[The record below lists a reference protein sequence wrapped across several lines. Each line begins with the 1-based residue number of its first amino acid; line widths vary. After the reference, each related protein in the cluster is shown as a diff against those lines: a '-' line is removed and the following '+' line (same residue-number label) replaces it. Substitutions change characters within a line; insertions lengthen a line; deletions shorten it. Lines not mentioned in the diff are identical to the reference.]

1 MNRETNRISKL
12 IDVKKHY
19 DDALKHISSSE
30 EAWKAFLESEGRFIH
45 YPFDIQLMIHSQRP
59 GATAC
64 AKYSEW
70 NAINCVPRRGSKGI
84 PYVEYSKGKPQLQ
97 YLFDI
102 VDVVSREPKPLP
114 KLWEFPKAEHY
125 VSELTRDDTKNSIE
139 LKMWNYLKEFI
150 DREET
155 ALLLR
160 DLNNNDTEILSTEI
174 DKLQNFFH
182 ASVSYAVFARCGL
195 DLGVCDELN
204 KPLLKDNSYSIQN
217 LDRNGL
223 YVVNDGIM
231 RFSKPV
237 YHEIREQIKL
247 FEQYQ
252 TNVQV
257 EAAPTISVQ
266 ASGDEKLEETV
277 YSTDSKPYGQL
288 KLPIFESENTAK
300 PELELIVDKEPE
312 LLGSRYNPVEV
323 DHIPDEVLHLALKR
337 GPCVEHAKFRIEK
350 HYVNSENASERA
362 KGIKKEYGVAGAP
375 FGSDYDGRWSTIN
388 NKFKL
393 EWQQEGLYYQT
404 KMSWEAIE
412 KAVHAL
418 IRANNFITQEE
429 RIDYNKKTKLRDAM
443 RNPHGF
449 IEIHGSGHFI
459 EFERKGEIWT
469 NPSAEIVLPKVIE
482 ELTEAKTEQIAE
494 ISYKVELLGENKLYV
509 DETKLLKM
517 QEGLIIFRQDES
529 GTLVQAYSADEFNPE
544 LESNTSLV
552 FTVQQNNTLDKP
564 AVEISEDGLSID
576 ISSPGNYKIEDLH
589 LNNNGGPKVKYKQN
603 IEAIK
608 VLKTIEADQ
617 RFATYEEQSVLAGFV
632 GWGGLADVF
641 NESKATWANEYQDLR
656 ELLTKN
662 EYLAARAS
670 TLNAHYTSP
679 LIIQSIYQALE
690 NMGVKRGNILEQA
703 CGSGNFFGMLPASM
717 SECQLYGV
725 ELDDLT
731 GRIAK
736 QLYPDVNISITGYEK
751 TKYPNN
757 FFDGIVGNVPFGDYK
772 VSDRIYDKYNFSIH
786 DYFIAKGLDQMRPG
800 GVMAVITSSW
810 TMDKKNS
817 SARKYFAERANLIGA
832 IRLPDNAFKA
842 NAGTEAV
849 TDILFFQKLDHVPDP
864 NPIWLYVDQNIRDKD
879 PVRVGDIVTTSQYD
893 YATYRKKEFD
903 ARVIE
908 IEKVDNNV
916 FCYLQALDGSQ
927 NELRQNAENVTL
939 KERGEMV
946 YSCNRYFIE
955 NPHMVMGEF
964 LFVSGPFGE
973 RLTCRATDS
982 DLNDKLKAVVNKYIH
997 CEFSNTYV
1005 KSDGETEK
1013 TNIISADPQVRNYTY
1028 ALVNDD
1034 IYYRTDS
1041 VMVLEQISS
1050 KDLPRMKALIELRDM
1065 GYELLDAELNKD
1077 SDYSIDAKM
1086 SMLNEL
1092 YDTFVEHFGVIH
1104 SKENKKLFSKDVTYS
1119 FLCSFEIMDD
1129 NNDVSGK
1136 AALFSK
1142 RVINPKAE
1150 ITHVDTAN
1158 EALMMSLSEKG
1169 HIVLDYMAG
1178 LVGKEK
1184 SELVSDLRGVIFKD
1198 PDKTGEDEYSGFV
1211 TADEYLS
1218 GNVKLKLEKAIQN
1231 AEQDSQYDINVQYLQ
1246 QVQPEPLEASQID
1259 VRLGATWIEPEYIE
1273 QFLKE
1278 TFQLPD
1284 WRFTD
1289 TANKSER
1296 LTVSFEK
1303 LNGEWNIRNK
1313 VVGDS
1318 ILLATTKYG
1327 TSRKNGFHILENCLN
1342 LRDSKVYDQKWNT
1355 EKQRFDSVLN
1365 KEETATCNQK
1375 AEAIKSEFEN
1385 WIFAE
1390 SDRRNYL
1397 VHKYN
1402 TLYNNNRPRQYDGSH
1417 LTFPGMNPEIKL
1429 MPHQKNAVART
1440 LYGGNALLAHV
1451 VGAGKT
1457 YEITA
1462 SVMEQKRIGLCN
1474 KAMIVVPNHLTEQ
1487 WGREFTDLY
1496 PSANTLVAKKDD
1508 FIPARRREFCSK
1520 IATGEYDAVIIGH
1533 TQFEKI
1539 PLSVERQKYYIDR
1552 QIAAIER
1559 AIEEQKE
1566 ESGQSFTVKQLEKT
1580 EKRLQ
1585 AKLEKLNNEG
1595 KKDNVITFEQL
1606 GIDRLYVDESHSYKN
1621 LYLYTKMS
1629 NVAGIQQTEA
1639 QKSTDMYMKCQYMDE
1654 ITPGKCG
1661 IVFASGTPISNSMT
1675 ELYTN
1680 MRYLQSD
1687 LLERYGLENFDA
1699 WASTFG
1705 NIQTAIELSPEG
1717 TNYRAK
1723 KRFSSFFNIPE
1734 LMSLWKEAADV
1745 QTADMLDLSVPTATY
1760 VNVKLEPTM
1769 LQKKMVESL
1778 AERADAVRNGDID
1791 PSVDNMLKITNDG
1804 RKLALDQ
1811 RLINPNMPDVPVSK
1825 ANVCAQKA
1833 YEIWEQTKAQRSA
1846 QIIFCDLSTP
1856 KPDGS
1861 FSVYDAI
1868 KKKLVELGVP
1878 AEEIAFIHDA
1888 KTDIQKDKLFKQVR
1902 SGEKRFLLGST
1913 FMMGAGTNVQRN
1925 LIAEHHLDVP
1935 WRPSDIEQR
1944 EGRIIRQGNEND
1956 HVWIFRYITS
1966 GTFDAYSWQVIENKQ
1981 KFISQIMTSKS
1992 PVRSCADLDDQ
2003 SLSYAEVKALATGNP
2018 YIKEKMELDISVS
2031 QLNRELANHKSNIY
2045 QCQDDYTIRY
2055 PKEIS
2060 RLNNLISGIKKDIER
2075 YKSNGPVGDEFIM
2088 AIGNDTFNDR
2098 TKAGEALI
2106 TAAKEA
2112 CALQNMEQ
2120 QLGTYLG
2127 FKISVK
2133 KDNFALVSQVPSV
2146 IVGGEINYT
2155 FDLSMN
2161 AISNISSIT
2170 RVFHSL
2176 EDRVK
2181 SYEEQ
2186 LSVAQSQ
2193 LDIAKVESEKP
2204 FPKEELYRSQVE
2216 RLNELNALLG
2226 ISEKGE
2232 NETSVVE
2239 DSIAIQV
2246 EIDKDESSWLT
2257 FANYDPD
2264 NHPEE
2269 YDLVPDLDTVEYLV
2283 VKGEENDMVVAG
2295 ERSVKPAPSDLAG
2308 RIEAFI
2314 AENDPDFLS
2323 VTGWQDHVE
2332 AKDQIA
2338 GMLLSNKVT
2347 GILTTIDS
2355 IVGQNKDL
2363 REVAHQLKTDV
2374 FVYTGESTVKKY
2386 LSIESTKDY
2395 SDENFHSD
2403 SLDIEQQNED
2413 AAYRV
2418 AQEYYRIVH
2427 INDEGRIAA
2436 YDTNIFK
2443 TEDEAVELARN
2454 IAGTELINYDDMVE
2468 KTLYFQPEDERHMV
2482 ADVKLSIDQLP
2493 IDAVAMIEYLRKPGS
2508 TVENIYG
2515 NSEMFSV
2522 MMANIDAADHDELYR
2537 RYNQMLIEADMADN
2551 FQPKISVL
2559 QLKDIA
2565 ENDDRRFV
2573 NLDDLQRRLHE
2584 EPNVEN
2590 YELIYIRN
2598 LETKVEGKFEKETLS
2613 QKMYEEFNDGT
2624 AHPANYYGYSVS
2636 VSDVVVILND
2646 FTDLSAYYVTSVG
2659 FAQLPGSFLNDKI
2672 IAKIRNGI
2680 DIKEEF
2686 VLHEEI
2692 ARFEDKLPLVDMDSV
2707 KRAAYINANYHDVFE
2722 MADRR
2727 KSLIETDKIE
2737 YDLVFGS
2744 VGNGITV
2751 WNQNEPIYSRS
2762 EDEVHMVSDYRTLA
2776 YISPDGVKVTWYA
2789 DNLPDIVI
2797 SSIEVAAEEQ
2807 REKYNPDILTV
2818 RGIDVERD
2826 LSDLP
2831 NDALTEFLKDKEVT
2845 YIIESVERYKN
2856 GQIDSGDKFIL
2867 STKEF
2872 MEPLKAFGDKNDG
2885 EHNLYVCIVENE
2897 NRLIYAINEKQL
2909 EHEAKRYLLQ
2919 LQESET
2925 NPIVR
2930 IDFSESGMFHDS
2942 EYMSFIDADNRLAGY
2957 NKAAT
2962 EMGIL
2967 GYYKTYFSIC
2977 VLKENK
2983 VHIYD
2988 GHYDIGS
2995 DSDSLLEHIQDLAQY
3010 QTSETYKAMMKA
3022 QCNQEEYKQWEL
3034 EQDEFISKWIPGLQL
3049 AVSKQV
3055 DRESDVAKYQQ
3066 EYKKVYMEDT
3076 KMVSNTIDAP
3086 NMAEIIEDQ
3095 KHENRMRDLV
3105 LEVEKKIKGAVYEAL
3120 HAGLDR
3126 GFIDHFVK
3134 ESLTEYAENHPNDST
3149 IKKMQKFF
3157 ESGKIQFQMKEEEY
3171 QKIEINK
3178 FNKAVKDSVYEAL
3191 DTGLNLDFIN
3201 RCVKESL
3208 TEYSEQEFRGKA
3220 MDSIRRNLVSKL
3232 LDRLDFSVEEWE
3244 EFDEVVFHVADNN
3257 IDEILDVY
3265 PGDKNDEDFFY
3276 WQAYSKQGEVI
3287 MEKVYN
3293 SFLDQA
3299 SQMLA
3304 YYHPEETKE
3313 GFLEWLKKQNLS
3325 EEQKES
3331 LIGPL
3336 SLDDH
3341 LYTFYQDGKPV
3352 RINETFK
3359 QAVLGLLTSKGCGN
3373 GKEYLLTIKVLD
3385 QEIPILRGS
3394 NAKLEIPV
3402 PEIDKVIDIS
3412 ENSDMK
3418 NILGHVIATVKPSVI
3433 DPYNDLELPFEEY
3446 AAHEGNNI
3454 WQNPAV
3460 VYRASDIFVS
3470 VYEETA
3476 LNELNGEFKCYLK
3489 PQDILEIS
3497 ERKCLGSKPVTLSK
3511 DVKTSIETVKSL
3523 VETYVAEKPES
3534 PQPESVLQPE

>member
-1 MNRETNRISKL
+1 MNTEKNRIFKL
-12 IDVKKHY
+12 IDVRKYY
-19 DDALKHISSSE
+19 DDTLNQLHRSE
-30 EAWKAFLESEGRFIH
+30 EEWKAFLACEGRFIH

-70 NAINCVPRRGSKGI
+70 KAINCVPRKGSKGI
-84 PYVEYSKGKPQLQ
+84 PYIDYSKGKPQLQ

-102 VDVVSREPKPLP
+102 ADVVSREQKPLP
-114 KLWEFPKAEHY
+114 KLWEFPKAEKY
-125 VSELTRDDTKNSIE
+125 ISELTGDDTKNSIE
-139 LKMWNYLKEFI
+139 LKMWNYLKKFI
-150 DREET
+150 DLGET
-155 ALLLR
+155 EKLLKN
-160 DLNNNDTEILSTEI
+160 LNIDDTEISIEI
-174 DKLQNFFH
+174 DKLQKFFH

-195 DLGVCDELN
+195 NLGVCDELN
-204 KPLLKDNSYSIQN
+204 KPLLKDNNYSIRN

-237 YHEIREQIKL
+237 YQEIREQIKL
-247 FEQYQ
+247 FERHQ
-252 TNVQV
+252 TNLQV
-257 EAAPTISVQ
+257 EAITPISVQ

-277 YSTDSKPYGQL
+277 YSTDVEPYGQL
-288 KLPIFESENTAK
+288 KLPIFENKDINKNDVAIERITESIMENDYPGNWNNPIKAEQI
-300 PELELIVDKEPE
+300 PRP
-312 LLGSRYNPVEV
+312 LL
-323 DHIPDEVLHLALKR
+323 HTVLKTGLNIN
-337 GPCVEHAKFRIEK
+337 KFRIEK
-350 HYVNSENASERA
+350 FYVGSSALEDAPSRA
-362 KGIKKEYGVAGAP
+362 KAIKKEYGLSG
-375 FGSDYDGRWSTIN
+375 GSFKPDDDYEGVFSSSTNSSKMELKWKTQGICYRT
-388 NKFKL
+388 KV
-393 EWQQEGLYYQT
+393 EWNI
-404 KMSWEAIE
+404 IE
-412 KAVHAL
+412 KTIHSM
-418 IRANNFITQEE
+418 ISDNEYITAEE
-429 RIDYNKKTKLRDAM
+429 RLQYRKEIAFRAAM
-443 RNPHGF
+443 NITHGF
-449 IEIHGSGHFI
+449 IKIDGVGDLI

-469 NPSAEIVLPKVIE
+469 NPSAEIVLPE
-482 ELTEAKTEQIAE
+482 TLGELSEDKLERIAE
-494 ISYKVELLGENKLYV
+494 ISYAVDRLNGSKLYV
-509 DETKLLKM
+509 NEIKLKMM
-517 QEGLIIFRQDES
+517 QEGLVIYSPDKS
-529 GTLVQAYSADEFNPE
+529 GSLIQTYSADEFNSE
-544 LESNTSLV
+544 FDLGEEVQSNTSLV
-552 FTVQQNNTLDKP
+552 FTVQQDNKLEKS
-564 AVEISEDGLSID
+564 AVEISEEGLSID
-576 ISSPGNYKIEDLH
+576 ISSPDNYKIEDLH

-617 RFATYEEQSVLAGFV
+617 RSATYEEQAVLAGFV

-641 NESKATWANEYQDLR
+641 DESKDAWANENQDLH
-656 ELLTKN
+656 ELLTEN

-679 LIIQSIYQALE
+679 LIIKSIYQALE
-690 NMGVKRGNILEQA
+690 NMGVKRGNILEPA

-725 ELDDLT
+725 ELDNLT

-786 DYFIAKGLDQMRPG
+786 DYFIAKGLDQLRPG

-849 TDILFFQKLDHVPDP
+849 TDILFFQKLDHVPEP
-864 NPIWLYVDQNIRDKD
+864 NPIWLYVDQNISDKD

-893 YATYRKKEFD
+893 YATYRRKEFD
-903 ARVIE
+903 AKVIE
-908 IEKVDNNV
+908 IQQIDNKV
-916 FCYLQALDGSQ
+916 FYYLQTLDDSQ

-939 KERGEMV
+939 KERGGMV

-955 NPHMVMGEF
+955 NPHMVLGEF
-964 LFVSGPFGE
+964 KFVSGPFGE
-973 RLTCRATDS
+973 RLTCRATDF
-982 DLNDKLKAVVNKYIH
+982 DLNDKLSDVVNKYIH
-997 CEFSNTYV
+997 CEFTNNV
-1005 KSDGETEK
+1005 KSDSEAEK
-1013 TNIISADPQVRNYTY
+1013 TNIISADLHVRNYTY
-1028 ALVNDD
+1028 ALVKDD

-1050 KDLPRMKALIELRDM
+1050 KDLPRIKAMIELRDM
-1065 GYELLDAELNKD
+1065 GYELLDAELNND
-1077 SDYSIDAKM
+1077 LDYSINAKM
-1086 SMLNEL
+1086 SKLNEA
-1092 YDTFVEHFGVIH
+1092 YDVFVEHFGVIH

-1142 RVINPKAE
+1142 RVINPKTE

-1169 HIVLDYMAG
+1169 YIVLDYMAG

-1184 SELVSDLRGVIFKD
+1184 GELISDLSGVIFRD
-1198 PDKTGEDEYSGFV
+1198 PDKASDDEYSGYV

-1218 GNVKLKLEKAIQN
+1218 GNVKHKMERAIQH
-1231 AEQDSQYDINVQYLQ
+1231 AELDSQYDVNVQYLQ
-1246 QVQPEPLEASQID
+1246 QVQPEPLEASEID

-1273 QFLKE
+1273 QYLKE

-1303 LNGEWNIRNK
+1303 LNGEWNISNK

-1327 TSRKNGFHILENCLN
+1327 TPRKNAFHILENCLN
-1342 LRDSKVYDQKWNT
+1342 LRDSKVYDQKWNS
-1355 EKQRFDSVLN
+1355 EKQRYDSILN

-1375 AEAIKSEFEN
+1375 AEALKAEFEN

-1390 SDRRNYL
+1390 PDRRNYL

-1402 TLYNNNRPRQYDGSH
+1402 NLYNNNRPRQYDGSH

-1429 MPHQKNAVART
+1429 MSHQKNAVART
-1440 LYGGNALLAHV
+1440 LYGGNTLLAHV

-1462 SVMEQKRIGLCN
+1462 SVMEQKRISLCN

-1487 WGREFTDLY
+1487 WGREFIDLY
-1496 PSANTLVAKKDD
+1496 PSANILVAKKDD

-1520 IATGEYDAVIIGH
+1520 IATGEYDAIIIGH

-1539 PLSVERQKYYIDR
+1539 PLSVERQRYYIDR
-1552 QIAAIER
+1552 QIDTIER
-1559 AIEEQKE
+1559 AIEEQKK

-1585 AKLEKLNNEG
+1585 AKLEKLINEG
-1595 KKDNVITFEQL
+1595 KKDNVVTFEQL

-1639 QKSTDMYMKCQYMDE
+1639 QKSTDMYMKCQYMNE
-1654 ITPGKCG
+1654 ITPGRCG

-1734 LMSLWKEAADV
+1734 LMNLWKEAADV
-1745 QTADMLDLSVPTATY
+1745 QTADMLNLAVPTATY
-1760 VNVKLEPTM
+1760 VNVKLPPTK
-1769 LQKKMVESL
+1769 LQEKMVESL
-1778 AERADAVRNGDID
+1778 AERADEVRNGEVD

-1811 RLINPNMPDVPVSK
+1811 RLINSNMPDVPVSK
-1825 ANVCAQKA
+1825 VNVCAQKA
-1833 YEIWEQTKAQRSA
+1833 YEIWEETKVQRSA

-1856 KPDGS
+1856 KHDGS

-1868 KKKLVELGVP
+1868 KKKLIELGVP

-1992 PVRSCADLDDQ
+1992 PVRSCADLDEQ

-2045 QCQDDYTIRY
+2045 RYQDDYTMKY

-2060 RLNNLISGIKKDIER
+2060 RLKNLISGITKDIEL
-2075 YKSNGPVGDEFIM
+2075 YKSNEPAGDEFTMI
-2088 AIGNDTFNDR
+2088 IGDKTFTDR
-2098 TKAGEALI
+2098 TEGGEALKV
-2106 TAAKEA
+2106 AVNEA
-2112 CALQNMEQ
+2112 CASQNTGHQ
-2120 QLGTYLG
+2120 VGTYLG
-2127 FKISVK
+2127 FKISARK
-2133 KDNFALVSQVPSV
+2133 GEFANVPQV
-2146 IVGGEINYT
+2146 IIGGEINYI

-2161 AISNISSIT
+2161 AVSNISSIT
-2170 RVFHSL
+2170 RTFHSL
-2176 EDRVK
+2176 DERVK
-2181 SYEEQ
+2181 SNEEK

-2193 LDIAKVESEKP
+2193 LEIAKIESQKP
-2204 FPKEELYRSQVE
+2204 FPKEELYKSQIE
-2216 RLNELNALLG
+2216 RLSELNALLG
-2226 ISEKGE
+2226 ISEKDQ
-2232 NETSVVE
+2232 NETGAID
-2239 DSIAIQV
+2239 DSSTIQIETV
-2246 EIDKDESSWLT
+2246 IGESSWWK
-2257 FANYDPD
+2257 FVAYNPESQ
-2264 NHPEE
+2264 PEE
-2269 YDLVPDLDTVEYLV
+2269 YNIVPDLDAVEFIIV
-2283 VKGEENDMVVAG
+2283 GEDNMDEINSSQDRQEKVEIINGYACNV
-2295 ERSVKPAPSDLAG
+2295 
-2308 RIEAFI
+2308 I
-2314 AENDPDFLS
+2314 AEWARDQDAYILGQSLEDPTFFYASVNGKTFEYDSRPLRVDVEDDYIDFLS
-2323 VTGWQDHVE
+2323 MQE
-2332 AKDQIA
+2332 
-2338 GMLLSNKVT
+2338 
-2347 GILTTIDS
+2347 
-2355 IVGQNKDL
+2355 
-2363 REVAHQLKTDV
+2363 TDRHE
-2374 FVYTGESTVKKY
+2374 T
-2386 LSIESTKDY
+2386 
-2395 SDENFHSD
+2395 
-2403 SLDIEQQNED
+2403 
-2413 AAYRV
+2413 
-2418 AQEYYRIVH
+2418 EY
-2427 INDEGRIAA
+2427 G
-2436 YDTNIFK
+2436 
-2443 TEDEAVELARN
+2443 
-2454 IAGTELINYDDMVE
+2454 
-2468 KTLYFQPEDERHMV
+2468 
-2482 ADVKLSIDQLP
+2482 ADGHRAFP
-2493 IDAVAMIEYLRKPGS
+2493 
-2508 TVENIYG
+2508 
-2515 NSEMFSV
+2515 
-2522 MMANIDAADHDELYR
+2522 H
-2537 RYNQMLIEADMADN
+2537 
-2551 FQPKISVL
+2551 
-2559 QLKDIA
+2559 
-2565 ENDDRRFV
+2565 
-2573 NLDDLQRRLHE
+2573 
-2584 EPNVEN
+2584 
-2590 YELIYIRN
+2590 
-2598 LETKVEGKFEKETLS
+2598 
-2613 QKMYEEFNDGT
+2613 
-2624 AHPANYYGYSVS
+2624 
-2636 VSDVVVILND
+2636 LND
-2646 FTDLSAYYVTSVG
+2646 ATQYDLA
-2659 FAQLPGSFLNDKI
+2659 DK
-2672 IAKIRNGI
+2672 G
-2680 DIKEEF
+2680 
-2686 VLHEEI
+2686 
-2692 ARFEDKLPLVDMDSV
+2692 
-2707 KRAAYINANYHDVFE
+2707 
-2722 MADRR
+2722 
-2727 KSLIETDKIE
+2727 IE

-2751 WNQNEPIYSRS
+2751 WNQNEPIYTRP
-2762 EDEVHMVSDYRTLA
+2762 EDEVHMISDYRTLA
-2776 YISPDGVKVTWYA
+2776 YISPDGGKVTWYA
-2789 DNLPDIVI
+2789 DNLPDVVN
-2797 SSIEVAAEEQ
+2797 SSIEFAAKEQ

-2818 RGIDVERD
+2818 RGMDVERD
-2826 LSDLP
+2826 LSDLS
-2831 NDALTEFLKDKEVT
+2831 NDTLSEFLKNKKVT
-2845 YIIESVERYKN
+2845 YIVESVERYKD

-2867 STKEF
+2867 STIEF

-2885 EHNLYVCIVENE
+2885 EHNLYACIEEEE
-2897 NRLIYAINEKQL
+2897 NRLIYLINEKQL

-2919 LQESET
+2919 LQQSET

-2930 IDFSESGMFHDS
+2930 IDFSESGMFDDS

-2957 NKAAT
+2957 DKAAK
-2962 EMGIL
+2962 EMDNL

-2977 VLKENK
+2977 VLKENQ

-2988 GHYDIGS
+2988 GRYDIGS
-2995 DSDSLLEHIQDLAQY
+2995 DSGSLLGHIQDLAQY
-3010 QTSETYKAMMKA
+3010 QTSETYLAMMKA
-3022 QCNQEEYKQWEL
+3022 QCSDEEYRKWEN
-3034 EQDEFISKWIPGLQL
+3034 EQDKFINEWIPRLQL
-3049 AVSKQV
+3049 AVTKQV
-3055 DRESDVAKYQQ
+3055 NKESAIAKYQQ
-3066 EYKKVYMEDT
+3066 EYIKKHMED
-3076 KMVSNTIDAP
+3076 I
-3086 NMAEIIEDQ
+3086 
-3095 KHENRMRDLV
+3095 
-3105 LEVEKKIKGAVYEAL
+3105 KKISDTLDASNMKEKEAL
-3120 HAGLDR
+3120 
-3126 GFIDHFVK
+3126 
-3134 ESLTEYAENHPNDST
+3134 T
-3149 IKKMQKFF
+3149 
-3157 ESGKIQFQMKEEEY
+3157 
-3171 QKIEINK
+3171 
-3178 FNKAVKDSVYEAL
+3178 
-3191 DTGLNLDFIN
+3191 
-3201 RCVKESL
+3201 C
-3208 TEYSEQEFRGKA
+3208 
-3220 MDSIRRNLVSKL
+3220 
-3232 LDRLDFSVEEWE
+3232 
-3244 EFDEVVFHVADNN
+3244 
-3257 IDEILDVY
+3257 
-3265 PGDKNDEDFFY
+3265 
-3276 WQAYSKQGEVI
+3276 
-3287 MEKVYN
+3287 
-3293 SFLDQA
+3293 
-3299 SQMLA
+3299 
-3304 YYHPEETKE
+3304 
-3313 GFLEWLKKQNLS
+3313 
-3325 EEQKES
+3325 
-3331 LIGPL
+3331 PL
-3336 SLDDH
+3336 SLDDN
-3341 LYTFYQDGKPV
+3341 LFTFYQDGKPV

-3373 GKEYLLTIKVLD
+3373 GKEYFLTMKVLD

-3418 NILGHVIATVKPSVI
+3418 NIIGHVIAAVKPSVI
-3433 DPYNDLELPFEEY
+3433 DPYNNLDLSFEEY

-3476 LNELNGEFKCYLK
+3476 LNELNKEFKCYLK
-3489 PQDILEIS
+3489 PQDILALS
-3497 ERKCLGSKPVTLSK
+3497 EQKCLGSKPVTLSK
-3511 DVKTSIETVKSL
+3511 EAVTSIETVKSL
-3523 VETYVAEKPES
+3523 VETYVTEKPES

>member
-1 MNRETNRISKL
+1 MNGETNRISKL
-12 IDVKKHY
+12 IDVRKYY
-19 DDALKHISSSE
+19 DDALKYISGSE
-30 EAWKAFLESEGRFIH
+30 EAWKAFLASEGRFIH
-45 YPFDIQLMIHSQRP
+45 YPFDIQLMIYSQRP

-102 VDVVSREPKPLP
+102 ADVVSREPKPLP
-114 KLWEFPKAEHY
+114 KLWEFPKSEHFI
-125 VSELTRDDTKNSIE
+125 SELTRDDTKNSTE
-139 LKMWNYLKEFI
+139 LKMWNYLKKFI

-155 ALLLR
+155 EVLLK
-160 DLNNNDTEILSTEI
+160 DLNIDDTEILSTEI

-204 KPLLKDNSYSIQN
+204 KPLLKDDRYSIQN

-237 YHEIREQIKL
+237 YQEIREQIKL
-247 FEQYQ
+247 FERHQ
-252 TNVQV
+252 TNVEV
-257 EAAPTISVQ
+257 EAVPPISAQAP
-266 ASGDEKLEETV
+266 EYEMLEEIV
-277 YSTDSKPYGQL
+277 YSIDAKPYDQIR
-288 KLPIFESENTAK
+288 LPIFDSEDINKKDLAIERITESIVEDDSPGDWNNPIQTDQIPK
-300 PELELIVDKEPE
+300 P
-312 LLGSRYNPVEV
+312 LLQT
-323 DHIPDEVLHLALKR
+323 VLKK
-337 GPCVEHAKFRIEK
+337 GINIWPNKFRIEK
-350 HYVNSENASERA
+350 FYIGSSALNVASDRA
-362 KGIKKEYGVAGAP
+362 KAIKEEYGQS
-375 FGSDYDGRWSTIN
+375 GSSFKPDDDYEGVYSSSTMARELEL
-388 NKFKL
+388 KWKTQGLCYRTKL
-393 EWQQEGLYYQT
+393 KWNT
-404 KMSWEAIE
+404 VE
-412 KAVHAL
+412 K
-418 IRANNFITQEE
+418 IIQSMISTDEYITPEE
-429 RIDYNKKTKLRDAM
+429 RMKYRKEIAFRAAM
-443 RNPHGF
+443 SNPHGF
-449 IEIHGSGHFI
+449 IEIGGSGHFI
-459 EFERKGEIWT
+459 EFERKGKIWA
-469 NPSAEIVLPKVIE
+469 NPSAEIVLPETMGEISE
-482 ELTEAKTEQIAE
+482 DILEQIAE
-494 ISYKVELLGENKLYV
+494 ISYTVDRLSGSKLYV
-509 DETKLLKM
+509 NEIKLKMM
-517 QEGLIIFRQDES
+517 QEGLIIYSLDES
-529 GTLVQAYSADEFNPE
+529 GSLIQTYSADEFNQQLDLGE
-544 LESNTSLV
+544 AVESNTSLLS
-552 FTVQQNNTLDKP
+552 TDQQNNTLDKP
-564 AVEISEDGLSID
+564 AVEINKEGLSID
-576 ISSPGNYKIEDLH
+576 ISSPGNYRIEDLH
-589 LNNNGGPKVKYKQN
+589 LNDGGGPKVKFKQN

-617 RFATYEEQSVLAGFV
+617 RSATYEEQAVLAGFV

-641 NESKATWANEYQDLR
+641 DESKDAWTNEYQDLR

-690 NMGVKRGNILEQA
+690 NMGVKKGNILEPA
-703 CGSGNFFGMLPASM
+703 CGSGNFFGMLPTSM

-757 FFDGIVGNVPFGDYK
+757 FFDVFVGNVPFGDYK

-786 DYFIAKGLDQMRPG
+786 DYFIAKGLDQLRPG

-864 NPIWLYVDQNIRDKD
+864 NPTWLYVDQNIRDKD

-893 YATYRKKEFD
+893 YVTYRKKEFD
-903 ARVIE
+903 AKVIE
-908 IEKVDNNV
+908 IEQVDDNV
-916 FCYLQALDGSQ
+916 FYYLQALDGSQ

-955 NPHMVMGEF
+955 NPQMVLGEF
-964 LFVSGPFGE
+964 IFVSGPFGE

-982 DLNDKLKAVVNKYIH
+982 DLNDKLRAVVNKYIH
-997 CEFSNTYV
+997 CEFSNTYF
-1005 KSDGETEK
+1005 KSDEEAEK
-1013 TNIISADPQVRNYTY
+1013 TIIISADPQVRNYTY

-1041 VMVLEQISS
+1041 VMVLEQINS
-1050 KDLPRMKALIELRDM
+1050 KDLPRMKAMIELRNM
-1065 GYELLDAELNKD
+1065 GYELLDAELNND
-1077 SDYSIDAKM
+1077 SDYNIDAKM
-1086 SMLNEL
+1086 SKLNVA
-1092 YDTFVEHFGVIH
+1092 YDAFVEHFGVIH

-1136 AALFSK
+1136 AVLFSK
-1142 RVINPKAE
+1142 RVINPKTE

-1169 HIVLDYMAG
+1169 YIVLDYMAG

-1184 SELVSDLRGVIFKD
+1184 DELISDLRGVIFKD
-1198 PDKTGEDEYSGFV
+1198 PDKTGDDEYSGFV

-1218 GNVKLKLEKAIQN
+1218 GNVKRKLERAIQC
-1231 AEQDSQYDINVQYLQ
+1231 AEMESQYDVNVQYLQ
-1246 QVQPEPLEASQID
+1246 KVQPEPLEASEID

-1273 QFLKE
+1273 QYLKE

-1289 TANKSER
+1289 AANKSER

-1303 LNGEWNIRNK
+1303 LNGEWNISNK
-1313 VVGDS
+1313 VIGDS
-1318 ILLATTKYG
+1318 TLLATTKYG
-1327 TSRKNGFHILENCLN
+1327 TSRKNAFHILENCLN
-1342 LRDSKVYDQKWNT
+1342 LRDSKVYDQKWNS
-1355 EKQRFDSVLN
+1355 EKQRFDSILN

-1375 AEAIKSEFEN
+1375 AEAIKAEFEN

-1390 SDRRNYL
+1390 PDRRNYL
-1397 VHKYN
+1397 VNKYN
-1402 TLYNNNRPRQYDGSH
+1402 NLYNNNRPRQYDGSH

-1440 LYGGNALLAHV
+1440 LYGGNSLLAHV

-1487 WGREFTDLY
+1487 WRRAFTDLY
-1496 PSANTLVAKKDD
+1496 PSANTLVAQKDD
-1508 FIPARRREFCSK
+1508 FTAARRREFCSK

-1539 PLSVERQKYYIDR
+1539 PLSVERQQYYIDR
-1552 QIAAIER
+1552 QISAIER

-1580 EKRLQ
+1580 EKRLK

-1639 QKSTDMYMKCQYMDE
+1639 QKSTDMYMKCQYMNE
-1654 ITPGKCG
+1654 ITQGKCG

-1760 VNVKLEPTM
+1760 VNVKLKPTM
-1769 LQKKMVESL
+1769 LQKKMVKSL

-1833 YEIWEQTKAQRSA
+1833 YEIWEKTKAQRSA

-1861 FSVYDAI
+1861 FSVYNAI

-1878 AEEIAFIHDA
+1878 TEEIAFIHDA

-1992 PVRSCADLDDQ
+1992 PVRSCADLDEQ

-2045 QCQDDYTIRY
+2045 RYQDDYTIKY
-2055 PKEIS
+2055 PQEIS
-2060 RLNNLISGIKKDIER
+2060 RLKNLNSGIMKDIEL
-2075 YKSNGPVGDEFIM
+2075 YKSNAPVSDEFSM
-2088 AIGNDTFNDR
+2088 VIGDKTFTER
-2098 TKAGEALI
+2098 TEAGEALI
-2106 TAAKEA
+2106 AAANEA
-2112 CALQNMEQ
+2112 CILKNTEHH
-2120 QLGTYLG
+2120 LGTYLG
-2127 FKISVK
+2127 FKIAARKGDFSIVP
-2133 KDNFALVSQVPSV
+2133 QV
-2146 IVGGEINYT
+2146 IIGGGINYI

-2161 AISNISSIT
+2161 AVSNISSIT
-2170 RVFHSL
+2170 RTFHSL
-2176 EDRVK
+2176 EERVR
-2181 SYEEQ
+2181 SNEEKLSAAEKQ
-2186 LSVAQSQ
+2186 LE
-2193 LDIAKVESEKP
+2193 IAKIESEKP
-2204 FPKEELYRSQVE
+2204 FPKEELYKSQIE
-2216 RLNELNALLG
+2216 RLQELNTLLG
-2226 ISEKGE
+2226 ISEKE
-2232 NETSVVE
+2232 QNETGIID
-2239 DSIAIQV
+2239 DSTTIKVQAIKR
-2246 EIDKDESSWLT
+2246 DSSWIA
-2257 FANYDPD
+2257 FEAYDPD

-2269 YDLVPDLDTVEYLV
+2269 YDIAPDLDTVEYLV
-2283 VKGEENDMVVAG
+2283 VKGDENDMNIIG
-2295 ERSVKPAPSDLAG
+2295 K
-2308 RIEAFI
+2308 
-2314 AENDPDFLS
+2314 
-2323 VTGWQDHVE
+2323 Q
-2332 AKDQIA
+2332 
-2338 GMLLSNKVT
+2338 
-2347 GILTTIDS
+2347 
-2355 IVGQNKDL
+2355 
-2363 REVAHQLKTDV
+2363 
-2374 FVYTGESTVKKY
+2374 TVKLLPSK
-2386 LSIESTKDY
+2386 LDRKD
-2395 SDENFHSD
+2395 DLHP
-2403 SLDIEQQNED
+2403 
-2413 AAYRV
+2413 V
-2418 AQEYYRIVH
+2418 K
-2427 INDEGRIAA
+2427 G
-2436 YDTNIFK
+2436 
-2443 TEDEAVELARN
+2443 
-2454 IAGTELINYDDMVE
+2454 
-2468 KTLYFQPEDERHMV
+2468 
-2482 ADVKLSIDQLP
+2482 KLSIDLLP
-2493 IDAVAMIEYLRKPGS
+2493 IDEVATLDFIRNPNREGTVGS
-2508 TVENIYG
+2508 NMFKSLLILTEESDYKQLYSRYDSSWTSA
-2515 NSEMFSV
+2515 NSK
-2522 MMANIDAADHDELYR
+2522 
-2537 RYNQMLIEADMADN
+2537 DN
-2551 FQPKISVL
+2551 FQPKIAIL
-2559 QLKDIA
+2559 QLREGE
-2565 ENDDRRFV
+2565 ENHNRRFTSTKILRSV
-2573 NLDDLQRRLHE
+2573 LHE
-2584 EPNVEN
+2584 EPNCDN
-2590 YELIYIRN
+2590 YELIYVRN
-2598 LETKVEGKFEKETLS
+2598 AEKKTESSVDQAELCNS
-2613 QKMYEEFNDGT
+2613 LYEEFNADT
-2624 AHPANYYGYSVS
+2624 LRPANYYGHSLS
-2636 VSDVVVILND
+2636 IGDVIVIVNEFGNSKAFFVD
-2646 FTDLSAYYVTSVG
+2646 DIGFMDL
-2659 FAQLPGSFLNDKI
+2659 PENFLSPEMN
-2672 IAKIRNGI
+2672 AKICNDL
-2680 DIKEEF
+2680 DIRKESR
-2686 VLHEEI
+2686 LHENI
-2692 ARFEDKLPLVDMDSV
+2692 RNVDVRISDIVEDAISIESASENDRQNQILE
-2707 KRAAYINANYHDVFE
+2707 NYEHIFKMGDQ
-2722 MADRR
+2722 R
-2727 KSLIETDKIE
+2727 KFLIESAKTE
-2737 YDLVFGS
+2737 YNLVFGS

-2751 WNQNEPIYSRS
+2751 WNQNEPIYSQP

-2776 YISPDGVKVTWYA
+2776 YISPDGDKVTWYA
-2789 DNLPDIVI
+2789 DNLPDVVI

-2807 REKYNPDILTV
+2807 REKYNPDMLTE
-2818 RGIDVERD
+2818 RGIDVEGD

-2831 NDALTEFLKDKEVT
+2831 NDALSEFLKNKEVS
-2845 YIIESVERYKN
+2845 YIVESVGRYKN

-2872 MEPLKAFGDKNDG
+2872 MEPLKAFGDKNEG
-2885 EHNLYVCIVENE
+2885 EDNLYACIVENE
-2897 NRLIYAINEKQL
+2897 NRLIYVINEKQL
-2909 EHEAKRYLLQ
+2909 ENEAKRYLLQ

-2942 EYMSFIDADNRLAGY
+2942 EYMNFIDADNRLSGY

-2962 EMGIL
+2962 EMDIL
-2967 GYYKTYFSIC
+2967 GYHKTYFTIC
-2977 VLKENK
+2977 SLKENK
-2983 VHIYD
+2983 VHFYD
-2988 GHYDIGS
+2988 GRYDIGS
-2995 DSDSLLEHIQDLAQY
+2995 DSGSLLEHIQDLAQY
-3010 QTSETYKAMMKA
+3010 QISETYKAMMKT
-3022 QCNQEEYKQWEL
+3022 QCNDEEYKKWEN
-3034 EQDEFISKWIPGLQL
+3034 EQNKFINEWIPGLQS
-3049 AVSKQV
+3049 AVLRQV
-3055 DRESDVAKYQQ
+3055 DKESDVAKYQQ
-3066 EYKKVYMEDT
+3066 EYKNFYMED
-3076 KMVSNTIDAP
+3076 
-3086 NMAEIIEDQ
+3086 
-3095 KHENRMRDLV
+3095 RL
-3105 LEVEKKIKGAVYEAL
+3105 LEEEKK
-3120 HAGLDR
+3120 
-3126 GFIDHFVK
+3126 
-3134 ESLTEYAENHPNDST
+3134 
-3149 IKKMQKFF
+3149 
-3157 ESGKIQFQMKEEEY
+3157 
-3171 QKIEINK
+3171 
-3178 FNKAVKDSVYEAL
+3178 
-3191 DTGLNLDFIN
+3191 
-3201 RCVKESL
+3201 
-3208 TEYSEQEFRGKA
+3208 
-3220 MDSIRRNLVSKL
+3220 
-3232 LDRLDFSVEEWE
+3232 
-3244 EFDEVVFHVADNN
+3244 
-3257 IDEILDVY
+3257 
-3265 PGDKNDEDFFY
+3265 
-3276 WQAYSKQGEVI
+3276 
-3287 MEKVYN
+3287 
-3293 SFLDQA
+3293 
-3299 SQMLA
+3299 
-3304 YYHPEETKE
+3304 
-3313 GFLEWLKKQNLS
+3313 
-3325 EEQKES
+3325 S

-3336 SLDDH
+3336 SLDDKQ
-3341 LYTFYQDGKPV
+3341 YIFYQNGNQIRKDV
-3352 RINETFK
+3352 TFK
-3359 QAVLGLLTSKGCGN
+3359 EAALELLTAKGCGN
-3373 GKEYLLTIKVLD
+3373 GKEYLLTMKVLD

-3418 NILGHVIATVKPSVI
+3418 KILGHVIATVKPSVR
-3433 DPYNDLELPFEEY
+3433 DPYNDLDLSFEEY

-3476 LNELNGEFKCYLK
+3476 LNELNKEFKCYLK
-3489 PQDILEIS
+3489 PQDILEIAVG
-3497 ERKCLGSKPVTLSK
+3497 KCLGSKPVILSK
-3511 DVKTSIETVKSL
+3511 EVETSIETVKSL
-3523 VETYVAEKPES
+3523 VETYIAEKPEP

>member
-1 MNRETNRISKL
+1 MNREISRISKL
-12 IDVKKHY
+12 IDVRKY
-19 DDALKHISSSE
+19 YNDALNQIRSSE
-30 EAWKAFLESEGRFIH
+30 DAWKAFLTSEGKFIH
-45 YPFDIQLMIHSQRP
+45 YPFDVQLMIHSQRP

-64 AKYSEW
+64 ASYSQW
-70 NAINCVPRRGSKGI
+70 NAINCVPRKGSKGI
-84 PYVEYSKGKPQLQ
+84 PYVDYSKRKPQLQ

-102 VDVVSREPKPLP
+102 ADVISRNQSPLP
-114 KLWEFPKAEHY
+114 QLWNFPEEKSY
-125 VSELTRDDTKNSIE
+125 VSELTGDNSESSIE
-139 LKMWNYLKEFI
+139 SKMWNYIKGFI

-155 ALLLR
+155 EDLLR
-160 DLNNNDTEILSTEI
+160 ELNNDDSAILSKEI
-174 DKLQNFFH
+174 DELQDYFH
-182 ASVSYAVFARCGL
+182 ASVAYAVFSRCDL
-195 DLGVCDELN
+195 DLDICDRLN
-204 KPLLKDNSYSIQN
+204 EPLLRNNSYSVQN
-217 LDRNGL
+217 LDCNGL
-223 YVVNDGIM
+223 YVINDGII

-237 YHEIREQIKL
+237 YQEIREQIKL
-247 FEQYQ
+247 LENAPINVRVETVPVQ
-252 TNVQV
+252 T
-257 EAAPTISVQ
+257 PT
-266 ASGDEKLEETV
+266 DERLEETV
-277 YSTDSKPYGQL
+277 YSTERPYGQL
-288 KLPIFESENTAK
+288 KLPIFESEDINKKDLAIERITEPITEEDFPGNWNNPIQADQIPK
-300 PELELIVDKEPE
+300 P
-312 LLGSRYNPVEV
+312 LLQT
-323 DHIPDEVLHLALKR
+323 VLKTGGNIQHS
-337 GPCVEHAKFRIEK
+337 KFQIEK
-350 HYVNSENASERA
+350 FYVGTSALEVASDRA
-362 KGIKKEYGVAGAP
+362 KAIKKEYGQSGSSFKPDDGYEGVYSISTMAKEMELQWKTQGLCYRAKVA
-375 FGSDYDGRWSTIN
+375 WNTVEKTIHSMISAD
-388 NKFKL
+388 
-393 EWQQEGLYYQT
+393 EY
-404 KMSWEAIE
+404 
-412 KAVHAL
+412 
-418 IRANNFITQEE
+418 ITPEE
-429 RIDYNKKTKLRDAM
+429 RLEYRKEIAFSAAM
-443 RNPHGF
+443 NNTHGF
-449 IEIHGSGHFI
+449 IKIGGAGDFI

-469 NPSAEIVLPKVIE
+469 NPSAEIMLPETAGEISEDK
-482 ELTEAKTEQIAE
+482 LEQIAE
-494 ISYKVELLGENKLYV
+494 ISYTVDTLSGSKLCV
-509 DETKLLKM
+509 NEIKLKMM
-517 QEGLIIFRQDES
+517 QEGLVIYSPDES
-529 GTLVQAYSADEFNPE
+529 GSLVQTYSADEFNPE
-544 LESNTSLV
+544 YDLMEAVQSSTSLD
-552 FTVQQNNTLDKP
+552 FTVEQDITLDYKQ
-564 AVEISEDGLSID
+564 VIEVNKDEINID
-576 ISSPGNYKIEDLH
+576 ISSPGNYRIEDLH
-589 LNNNGGPKVKYKQN
+589 LNDGGGPKAKFKQN

-617 RFATYEEQSVLAGFV
+617 RSATYEEQAVLAGFV
-632 GWGGLADVF
+632 GWGGLAYVF
-641 NESKATWANEYQDLR
+641 DESKDAWANEYQDLH

-690 NMGVKRGNILEQA
+690 NMGVKRGNILEPA

-757 FFDGIVGNVPFGDYK
+757 FFDGVVGNVPFGDYK

-786 DYFIAKGLDQMRPG
+786 DYFIAKGLDQLRPG

-864 NPIWLYVDQNIRDKD
+864 NPLWLYVDQNIRDKD
-879 PVRVGDIVTTSQYD
+879 PIRVGDIVTTSQYD
-893 YATYRKKEFD
+893 YSTYRKKEFD

-908 IEKVDNNV
+908 IQQMDNKVFYD
-916 FCYLQALDGSQ
+916 LQALDDSQ
-927 NELRQNAENVTL
+927 TELRQNDENVTL
-939 KERGEMV
+939 KERGGMV

-955 NPHMVMGEF
+955 NPHMVLGEF
-964 LFVSGPFGE
+964 QFVSGPFGE

-1005 KSDGETEK
+1005 KSDAEAEK

-1050 KDLPRMKALIELRDM
+1050 KDLSRMKAMIELRDM
-1065 GYELLDAELNKD
+1065 GYELLDAELNND

-1086 SMLNEL
+1086 SKLNEL
-1092 YDTFVEHFGVIH
+1092 YDIFVEHFGVIH

-1169 HIVLDYMAG
+1169 RIVLDYMAG

-1218 GNVKLKLEKAIQN
+1218 GNVKRKLEKAIQSV
-1231 AEQDSQYDINVQYLQ
+1231 EQDSQYDINVQYLQ

-1278 TFQLPD
+1278 TFQLQD

-1303 LNGEWNIRNK
+1303 LNGEWNISNK

-1327 TSRKNGFHILENCLN
+1327 TPRKNGFHILENCLN

-1355 EKQRFDSVLN
+1355 EKQRYDSILN

-1375 AEAIKSEFEN
+1375 AEAIKAEFEN

-1390 SDRRNYL
+1390 PDRRNYL

-1402 TLYNNNRPRQYDGSH
+1402 NLYNNNRPRQYDGSH

-1462 SVMEQKRIGLCN
+1462 SVMEQKRISLCN

-1539 PLSVERQKYYIDR
+1539 PLSVERQRYYIDR

-1559 AIEEQKE
+1559 AIEEQKA

-1760 VNVKLEPTM
+1760 VNVKLKPTK
-1769 LQKKMVESL
+1769 LQEKMVESL

-1811 RLINPNMPDVPVSK
+1811 RLISPNMPDVPVSK

-1878 AEEIAFIHDA
+1878 TEEIAFIHDA

-1956 HVWIFRYITS
+1956 HVWVFRYITS

-1992 PVRSCADLDDQ
+1992 PVRSCADLDEQ

-2045 QCQDDYTIRY
+2045 RYQDDYTIKY
-2055 PKEIS
+2055 PQEIS
-2060 RLNNLISGIKKDIER
+2060 RLKNLNSGIMKDIEL
-2075 YKSNGPVGDEFIM
+2075 YKSNAPVGDEFSM
-2088 AIGNDTFNDR
+2088 VIGDKTFTDR
-2098 TKAGEALI
+2098 TEAGEALI
-2106 TAAKEA
+2106 AAANEA
-2112 CALQNMEQ
+2112 CILRNTEH

-2127 FKISVK
+2127 FKITARKGDFSI
-2133 KDNFALVSQVPSV
+2133 VPQ
-2146 IVGGEINYT
+2146 IIIGGEIKYI

-2161 AISNISSIT
+2161 AVSNISSIT
-2170 RVFHSL
+2170 RTFHSL
-2176 EDRVK
+2176 EERVK
-2181 SYEEQ
+2181 SNEEKLSAAEKQ
-2186 LSVAQSQ
+2186 LE
-2193 LDIAKVESEKP
+2193 IAKIESEKP
-2204 FPKEELYRSQVE
+2204 FPKEELYKSQIE
-2216 RLNELNALLG
+2216 RLQELNALLG
-2226 ISEKGE
+2226 ISEKE
-2232 NETSVVE
+2232 QNETGVIDDSTTIKVE
-2239 DSIAIQV
+2239 AI
-2246 EIDKDESSWLT
+2246 KSESSWIA
-2257 FANYDPD
+2257 FAAYNPD
-2264 NHPEE
+2264 DHPEE
-2269 YDLVPDLDTVEYLV
+2269 YDIVPDMDTVEFIIV
-2283 VKGEENDMVVAG
+2283 GEENMNEMNNNQSTLDNGPEMVKSA
-2295 ERSVKPAPSDLAG
+2295 ERKQDLENMREFG
-2308 RIEAFI
+2308 YELFRIGYPKEHVYFQSLKD
-2314 AENDPDFLS
+2314 ENDVIEFEYKDDVKGFVTETKTAMNQYTVEELQAYHAGDYSKINSGSIDEKAVEVAIRQLLDIRQREGRHVRQGDPQIFIDGHVCNIIDEWTWNQDDYIMGQCVDDPTFFYVTVGGQTFEFDSRPNRFDVEDHYIHFLS
-2323 VTGWQDHVE
+2323 MRDIDRHE
-2332 AKDQIA
+2332 AEYGADGRRA
-2338 GMLLSNKVT
+2338 FPHLN
-2347 GILTTIDS
+2347 DAPHD
-2355 IVGQNKDL
+2355 IV
-2363 REVAHQLKTDV
+2363 
-2374 FVYTGESTVKKY
+2374 F
-2386 LSIESTKDY
+2386 
-2395 SDENFHSD
+2395 
-2403 SLDIEQQNED
+2403 EQ
-2413 AAYRV
+2413 
-2418 AQEYYRIVH
+2418 
-2427 INDEGRIAA
+2427 
-2436 YDTNIFK
+2436 
-2443 TEDEAVELARN
+2443 
-2454 IAGTELINYDDMVE
+2454 
-2468 KTLYFQPEDERHMV
+2468 
-2482 ADVKLSIDQLP
+2482 
-2493 IDAVAMIEYLRKPGS
+2493 
-2508 TVENIYG
+2508 VENLE
-2515 NSEMFSV
+2515 S
-2522 MMANIDAADHDELYR
+2522 
-2537 RYNQMLIEADMADN
+2537 MLD
-2551 FQPKISVL
+2551 
-2559 QLKDIA
+2559 
-2565 ENDDRRFV
+2565 
-2573 NLDDLQRRLHE
+2573 
-2584 EPNVEN
+2584 
-2590 YELIYIRN
+2590 
-2598 LETKVEGKFEKETLS
+2598 EKE
-2613 QKMYEEFNDGT
+2613 K
-2624 AHPANYYGYSVS
+2624 
-2636 VSDVVVILND
+2636 
-2646 FTDLSAYYVTSVG
+2646 
-2659 FAQLPGSFLNDKI
+2659 
-2672 IAKIRNGI
+2672 GI
-2680 DIKEEF
+2680 K
-2686 VLHEEI
+2686 
-2692 ARFEDKLPLVDMDSV
+2692 
-2707 KRAAYINANYHDVFE
+2707 
-2722 MADRR
+2722 
-2727 KSLIETDKIE
+2727 

-2751 WNQNEPIYSRS
+2751 WNQKEPIYSRP

-2776 YISPDGVKVTWYA
+2776 YISPDGAKVTWYA
-2789 DNLPDIVI
+2789 ENLPNVVI

-2807 REKYNPDILTV
+2807 REKYNPDILTA

-2826 LSDLP
+2826 LSDLS
-2831 NDALTEFLKDKEVT
+2831 NDSLSEFLKDKEVT
-2845 YIIESVERYKN
+2845 YIVESVERYKN

-2872 MEPLKAFGDKNDG
+2872 MEPLKAFGDKNDE

-2897 NRLIYAINEKQL
+2897 NRLIYVINEKQL

-2930 IDFSESGMFHDS
+2930 IDFSESGMFQDS
-2942 EYMSFIDADNRLAGY
+2942 EYMSFIDAYNRLAGY

-2962 EMGIL
+2962 EMNIL
-2967 GYYKTYFSIC
+2967 GYHKTYFSIC
-2977 VLKENK
+2977 TLKENK

-2988 GHYDIGS
+2988 GRYDIGS
-2995 DSDSLLEHIQDLAQY
+2995 DSGSLLEHIQDLAQY
-3010 QTSETYKAMMKA
+3010 GTSEIYKAMMKA
-3022 QCNQEEYKQWEL
+3022 QCNQEEYKQWEI
-3034 EQDEFISKWIPGLQL
+3034 EQDKIISEWIPGLQS
-3049 AVSKQV
+3049 AVMKQV
-3055 DRESDVAKYQQ
+3055 DKESDIAKYQQ
-3066 EYKKVYMEDT
+3066 EYKNFYMED
-3076 KMVSNTIDAP
+3076 
-3086 NMAEIIEDQ
+3086 
-3095 KHENRMRDLV
+3095 RL
-3105 LEVEKKIKGAVYEAL
+3105 LEEEKK
-3120 HAGLDR
+3120 
-3126 GFIDHFVK
+3126 
-3134 ESLTEYAENHPNDST
+3134 
-3149 IKKMQKFF
+3149 
-3157 ESGKIQFQMKEEEY
+3157 
-3171 QKIEINK
+3171 
-3178 FNKAVKDSVYEAL
+3178 
-3191 DTGLNLDFIN
+3191 
-3201 RCVKESL
+3201 
-3208 TEYSEQEFRGKA
+3208 
-3220 MDSIRRNLVSKL
+3220 
-3232 LDRLDFSVEEWE
+3232 
-3244 EFDEVVFHVADNN
+3244 
-3257 IDEILDVY
+3257 
-3265 PGDKNDEDFFY
+3265 
-3276 WQAYSKQGEVI
+3276 
-3287 MEKVYN
+3287 
-3293 SFLDQA
+3293 
-3299 SQMLA
+3299 
-3304 YYHPEETKE
+3304 
-3313 GFLEWLKKQNLS
+3313 
-3325 EEQKES
+3325 S

-3336 SLDDH
+3336 SLDDKQ
-3341 LYTFYQDGKPV
+3341 YIFYQNGNQIRKDV
-3352 RINETFK
+3352 TFK
-3359 QAVLGLLTSKGCGN
+3359 EAALGLLTAKGCGN
-3373 GKEYLLTIKVLD
+3373 GREYLLTMKVLD

-3418 NILGHVIATVKPSVI
+3418 NILGYVIATVKPSVI
-3433 DPYNDLELPFEEY
+3433 DPYNDLDLSFEEY

-3476 LNELNGEFKCYLK
+3476 LNELNKEFKCYLK

-3511 DVKTSIETVKSL
+3511 KVETSIESVKSL

-3534 PQPESVLQPE
+3534 PQPESVLQPD

>member
-12 IDVKKHY
+12 IDVRRYY
-19 DDALKHISSSE
+19 DDALKQISSSE
-30 EAWKAFLESEGRFIH
+30 EAWKAFLVSEGRFIH

-84 PYVEYSKGKPQLQ
+84 QYVDYSKGKPQLQ

-102 VDVVSREPKPLP
+102 ADVVSREQKPLP
-114 KLWEFPKAEHY
+114 KLWEFPKVEKY
-125 VSELTRDDTKNSIE
+125 ISELTRDDTKNSIE
-139 LKMWNYLKEFI
+139 LKMWNYLETFI
-150 DREET
+150 DRGET
-155 ALLLR
+155 EKLLK
-160 DLNNNDTEILSTEI
+160 NFNINDTEKLSTEI
-174 DKLQNFFH
+174 DKLQKFFH

-204 KPLLKDNSYSIQN
+204 KPLLKNNSYSIQN

-231 RFSKPV
+231 NFSKPV
-237 YHEIREQIKL
+237 YQEIREQVKL
-247 FEQYQ
+247 FERHQ

-257 EAAPTISVQ
+257 EAIPPISVQ

-277 YSTDSKPYGQL
+277 YSTDAKPYGQL
-288 KLPIFESENTAK
+288 KLPIFESEDINKNDQVIERIT
-300 PELELIVDKEPE
+300 ELIMENDFPGNWNNPIKAEQIPKP
-312 LLGSRYNPVEV
+312 LL
-323 DHIPDEVLHLALKR
+323 HAALKT
-337 GPCVEHAKFRIEK
+337 GSNTQHSKFRIEK
-350 HYVNSENASERA
+350 FYVGSSALEDAPSRA
-362 KGIKKEYGVAGAP
+362 KAIKKEYGQSGCSFKP
-375 FGSDYDGRWSTIN
+375 DDDYEGVYSSSTIGS
-388 NKFKL
+388 KMEL
-393 EWQQEGLYYQT
+393 EWKSQGLCYRA
-404 KMSWEAIE
+404 KVEWNIVE
-412 KAVHAL
+412 KTIHSM
-418 IRANNFITQEE
+418 ISDNEYITAEE
-429 RIDYNKKTKLRDAM
+429 RLEYRKEIAFRAAM
-443 RNPHGF
+443 NIAHGF
-449 IEIHGSGHFI
+449 IKIDGLGHLI
-459 EFERKGEIWT
+459 EFERKGELWT
-469 NPSAEIVLPKVIE
+469 NPYADIVLPETFV
-482 ELTEAKTEQIAE
+482 ELSEDELERIAE
-494 ISYKVELLGENKLYV
+494 ISYTVDRLDGTKLYV
-509 DETKLLKM
+509 NESKLKMM
-517 QEGLIIFRQDES
+517 QEGLVIYSPDES
-529 GTLVQAYSADEFNPE
+529 GSLVQMYSADEFNPDLDLAE
-544 LESNTSLV
+544 EVQPNTTLV
-552 FTVQQNNTLDKP
+552 FTIQQDNTLDKSD
-564 AVEISEDGLSID
+564 VEISKDELSID
-576 ISSPGNYKIEDLH
+576 IPLPGNYKIEDLQ

-617 RFATYEEQSVLAGFV
+617 RSATYEEQVDLAGFV

-641 NESKATWANEYQDLR
+641 DESKDAWANEYQDLH
-656 ELLTKN
+656 ELLTQN

-690 NMGVKRGNILEQA
+690 NMGVKRGNILEPA

-757 FFDGIVGNVPFGDYK
+757 FFDGVVGNVPFGDYK

-786 DYFIAKGLDQMRPG
+786 DYFIAKGLDQLRPG

-849 TDILFFQKLDHVPDP
+849 TDILFFQKLDNVPDP
-864 NPIWLYVDQNIRDKD
+864 NPIWLYVDQNISDKD

-893 YATYRKKEFD
+893 YATYRQKVFD
-903 ARVIE
+903 AQVIE
-908 IEKVDNNV
+908 IQQMDNKV
-916 FCYLQALDGSQ
+916 FYYLQALDDSQ
-927 NELRQNAENVTL
+927 TELRQNAENVTL
-939 KERGEMV
+939 KEREGMV

-964 LFVSGPFGE
+964 KFVSGPFGE
-973 RLTCRATDS
+973 RLTCKATDS
-982 DLNDKLKAVVNKYIH
+982 DLNDKLRDVVNKYIH
-997 CEFSNTYV
+997 CEFTNNV
-1005 KSDGETEK
+1005 KSDTKAEK
-1013 TNIISADPQVRNYTY
+1013 TNIISADLHVRNYTY
-1028 ALVNDD
+1028 ALVDDD

-1041 VMVLEQISS
+1041 VMVLVQISS
-1050 KDLPRMKALIELRDM
+1050 KDLPRIKAMIELRDL
-1065 GYELLDAELNKD
+1065 GYELLDAELNND
-1077 SDYSIDAKM
+1077 LDYSIDAKM
-1086 SMLNEL
+1086 SKLNEA
-1092 YDTFVEHFGVIH
+1092 YDAFVEHFGVIH

-1142 RVINPKAE
+1142 RVINPKTE

-1169 HIVLDYMAG
+1169 YIVLDYMAG

-1184 SELVSDLRGVIFKD
+1184 GELISDLRGVIFKD
-1198 PDKTGEDEYSGFV
+1198 PDKTGDDKYSGYV

-1218 GNVKLKLEKAIQN
+1218 GNVKHKMERAIQC
-1231 AEQDSQYDINVQYLQ
+1231 AELDSQYDVNVQYLQ
-1246 QVQPEPLEASQID
+1246 QVQPEPLEASEID

-1273 QFLKE
+1273 QYLKE

-1303 LNGEWNIRNK
+1303 LNGEWNISNK

-1327 TSRKNGFHILENCLN
+1327 TPRKNSFHILENCLN
-1342 LRDSKVYDQKWNT
+1342 LRDSKVYDQKWNS
-1355 EKQRFDSVLN
+1355 EKQRYDSILN

-1375 AEAIKSEFEN
+1375 AEALKAEFEN

-1390 SDRRNYL
+1390 PERRNYL

-1402 TLYNNNRPRQYDGSH
+1402 NLYNNNRPRQYDGSH
-1417 LTFPGMNPEIKL
+1417 LIFPGMNPEIKL
-1429 MPHQKNAVART
+1429 MSHQKNAVART
-1440 LYGGNALLAHV
+1440 LYGGNTLLAHV

-1462 SVMEQKRIGLCN
+1462 SVMEQKRISLCN

-1496 PSANTLVAKKDD
+1496 PSANILVAKKDD

-1539 PLSVERQKYYIDR
+1539 PLSVERLRYYIDR
-1552 QIAAIER
+1552 QIKTIER

-1585 AKLEKLNNEG
+1585 AKLEKLINEG
-1595 KKDNVITFEQL
+1595 KRDNVVTFEQL

-1639 QKSTDMYMKCQYMDE
+1639 QKSTDMYMKCQYMNE
-1654 ITPGKCG
+1654 MTQGKCG

-1734 LMSLWKEAADV
+1734 LMNLWKEAADV
-1745 QTADMLDLSVPTATY
+1745 QTADMLNLAVPTATY
-1760 VNVKLEPTM
+1760 VNVKLPPTK
-1769 LQKKMVESL
+1769 LQEKMVESL
-1778 AERADAVRNGDID
+1778 AERADEVRNGDVD

-1825 ANVCAQKA
+1825 VNVCAQKA
-1833 YEIWEQTKAQRSA
+1833 YEIWEQTKVQRSA

-1856 KPDGS
+1856 KQDGS
-1861 FSVYDAI
+1861 FSVYDSI

-1878 AEEIAFIHDA
+1878 VEEIAFIHDA

-1992 PVRSCADLDDQ
+1992 PVRSCADLDEQ

-2045 QCQDDYTIRY
+2045 RYQDDYTIKY
-2055 PKEIS
+2055 PQEIS
-2060 RLNNLISGIKKDIER
+2060 RLKNLISGITKDIEL
-2075 YKSNGPVGDEFIM
+2075 YKSSEPANDEFTMI
-2088 AIGNDTFNDR
+2088 IGDKTFTDR
-2098 TKAGEALI
+2098 TEAGEALKV
-2106 TAAKEA
+2106 AVNEA
-2112 CALQNMEQ
+2112 CALQNTDH

-2127 FKISVK
+2127 FKIAARK
-2133 KDNFALVSQVPSV
+2133 GDFAIVPQV
-2146 IVGGEINYT
+2146 IIGGEINYI

-2161 AISNISSIT
+2161 AVSNISSIT
-2170 RVFHSL
+2170 RTFHSL
-2176 EDRVK
+2176 DERVK
-2181 SYEEQ
+2181 SNKEK
-2186 LSVAQSQ
+2186 LSAAQSQ
-2193 LDIAKVESEKP
+2193 LEIAKIESEKP
-2204 FPKEELYRSQVE
+2204 FPKEELYKSQIE
-2216 RLNELNALLG
+2216 RLSELNALLG
-2226 ISEKGE
+2226 ISEKDQ
-2232 NETSVVE
+2232 NETGAID
-2239 DSIAIQV
+2239 DSSTIQIETV
-2246 EIDKDESSWLT
+2246 IGESSWWK
-2257 FANYDPD
+2257 FVAYNPD
-2264 NHPEE
+2264 SHPEE
-2269 YDLVPDLDTVEYLV
+2269 YDLVPDMDTVEYLV
-2283 VKGEENDMVVAG
+2283 MKGDNNNMDIIG
-2295 ERSVKPAPSDLAG
+2295 ERPVKPVPSVLDSRDDLY
-2308 RIEAFI
+2308 
-2314 AENDPDFLS
+2314 P
-2323 VTGWQDHVE
+2323 
-2332 AKDQIA
+2332 AKD
-2338 GMLLSNKVT
+2338 K
-2347 GILTTIDS
+2347 
-2355 IVGQNKDL
+2355 
-2363 REVAHQLKTDV
+2363 
-2374 FVYTGESTVKKY
+2374 
-2386 LSIESTKDY
+2386 
-2395 SDENFHSD
+2395 
-2403 SLDIEQQNED
+2403 
-2413 AAYRV
+2413 
-2418 AQEYYRIVH
+2418 
-2427 INDEGRIAA
+2427 
-2436 YDTNIFK
+2436 
-2443 TEDEAVELARN
+2443 
-2454 IAGTELINYDDMVE
+2454 
-2468 KTLYFQPEDERHMV
+2468 LYF
-2482 ADVKLSIDQLP
+2482 DQLP
-2493 IDAVAMIEYLRKPGS
+2493 IDAVATLDFVRNPNREGTAGS
-2508 TVENIYG
+2508 I
-2515 NSEMFSV
+2515 MFKSLLILTEESNHKELYSHYDNAWLA
-2522 MMANIDAADHDELYR
+2522 ANIK
-2537 RYNQMLIEADMADN
+2537 DN
-2551 FQPKISVL
+2551 FQSKIAIL
-2559 QLKDIA
+2559 QLR
-2565 ENDDRRFV
+2565 EGEQNHNRRFASTKI
-2573 NLDDLQRRLHE
+2573 LRSALQE
-2584 EPNVEN
+2584 APNCDN
-2590 YELIYIRN
+2590 YELIYVRN
-2598 LETKVEGKFEKETLS
+2598 AEQRMGGPVDQAELCNSL
-2613 QKMYEEFNDGT
+2613 YEEFNADT
-2624 AHPANYYGYSVS
+2624 LRPANYYGHSLSVG
-2636 VSDVVVILND
+2636 DVIVIAND
-2646 FTDLSAYYVTSVG
+2646 FGDSKAFFVDDNGFMDLSDR
-2659 FAQLPGSFLNDKI
+2659 FLSPEMN
-2672 IAKIRNGI
+2672 AKIRNDL
-2680 DIKEEF
+2680 DIRQESR
-2686 VLHEEI
+2686 LHENI
-2692 ARFEDKLPLVDMDSV
+2692 RNVDIRISDIDEDAISIESATEYDRQNQISE
-2707 KRAAYINANYHDVFE
+2707 NYEHIFE

-2727 KSLIETDKIE
+2727 KFLIESAKTE
-2737 YDLVFGS
+2737 YNLVFGS

-2751 WNQNEPIYSRS
+2751 WNQNEPIYSRP

-2789 DNLPDIVI
+2789 DNLPDVVI

-2807 REKYNPDILTV
+2807 REKYNPDILNV
-2818 RGIDVERD
+2818 RGFDVEMN
-2826 LSDLP
+2826 LSALP
-2831 NDALTEFLKDKEVT
+2831 NDALSEFLKDKEVT
-2845 YIIESVERYKN
+2845 YIVESVEHYKD
-2856 GQIDSGDKFIL
+2856 GQIDSGDKSIL

-2872 MEPLKAFGDKNDG
+2872 MEPLKAFGDKDNG
-2885 EHNLYVCIVENE
+2885 EHNLYACIVENE
-2897 NRLIYAINEKQL
+2897 NRLIYVINEKQL

-2925 NPIVR
+2925 NPVVR

-2942 EYMSFIDADNRLAGY
+2942 EYMSFIDADNRFAGY

-2962 EMGIL
+2962 EMDIL
-2967 GYYKTYFSIC
+2967 GGYKTYFSIC
-2977 VLKENK
+2977 GLKENK

-2988 GHYDIGS
+2988 GRYDIGS

-3010 QTSETYKAMMKA
+3010 QTSETYKAMMKT
-3022 QCNQEEYKQWEL
+3022 QCNQEEYKQWKI
-3034 EQDEFISKWIPGLQL
+3034 EQDKFIGEWIPGLQST
-3049 AVSKQV
+3049 VSKQI
-3055 DRESDVAKYQQ
+3055 DRETNVAKYQQ
-3066 EYKKVYMEDT
+3066 EYKKIYMGDKKT
-3076 KMVSNTIDAP
+3076 NNNIIDAP
-3086 NMAEIIEDQ
+3086 NMEEIIEGQ
-3095 KHENRMRDLV
+3095 
-3105 LEVEKKIKGAVYEAL
+3105 
-3120 HAGLDR
+3120 
-3126 GFIDHFVK
+3126 
-3134 ESLTEYAENHPNDST
+3134 T
-3149 IKKMQKFF
+3149 
-3157 ESGKIQFQMKEEEY
+3157 
-3171 QKIEINK
+3171 
-3178 FNKAVKDSVYEAL
+3178 
-3191 DTGLNLDFIN
+3191 
-3201 RCVKESL
+3201 
-3208 TEYSEQEFRGKA
+3208 
-3220 MDSIRRNLVSKL
+3220 
-3232 LDRLDFSVEEWE
+3232 
-3244 EFDEVVFHVADNN
+3244 
-3257 IDEILDVY
+3257 
-3265 PGDKNDEDFFY
+3265 
-3276 WQAYSKQGEVI
+3276 
-3287 MEKVYN
+3287 
-3293 SFLDQA
+3293 
-3299 SQMLA
+3299 
-3304 YYHPEETKE
+3304 
-3313 GFLEWLKKQNLS
+3313 
-3325 EEQKES
+3325 

-3336 SLDDH
+3336 SLDDN
-3341 LYTFYQDGKPV
+3341 LYTFYQDGKPI
-3352 RINETFK
+3352 RTNETFK

-3373 GKEYLLTIKVLD
+3373 GKEYLLTMKVLD
-3385 QEIPILRGS
+3385 QEIPILRGA
-3394 NAKLEIPV
+3394 NVKLEIPV
-3402 PEIDKVIDIS
+3402 PEINKIIDIS
-3412 ENSDMK
+3412 KNSDMK
-3418 NILGHVIATVKPSVI
+3418 NILGHMITTVKPNVI
-3433 DPYNDLELPFEEY
+3433 DPYNDMNLSFEEY

-3454 WQNPAV
+3454 WRNPAV
-3460 VYRASDIFVS
+3460 AYRASDIFVS

-3476 LNELNGEFKCYLK
+3476 LNELNKQFKCYLK
-3489 PQDILEIS
+3489 PQDILAIS
-3497 ERKCLGSKPVTLSK
+3497 EQKCLGSKPVTLSK
-3511 DVKTSIETVKSL
+3511 EVETSIETVKSL
-3523 VETYVAEKPES
+3523 VETYVTEKPES